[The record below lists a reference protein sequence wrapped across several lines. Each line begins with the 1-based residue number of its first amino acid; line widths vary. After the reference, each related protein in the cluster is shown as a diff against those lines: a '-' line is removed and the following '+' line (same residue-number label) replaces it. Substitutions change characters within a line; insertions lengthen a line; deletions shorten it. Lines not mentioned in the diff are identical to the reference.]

1 MKQPTAP
8 VSLLTLVLAIGVSFF
23 ATTATTASAVGDVVL
38 QDGADQRDGA
48 DQADQ
53 EEAVDE
59 KTAAKIE
66 KYIGL
71 ARTGRVSVRP
81 QAARRLVRL
90 GTPAAT
96 RIRDECGEDGRGL
109 AGLGQYLVEVLG
121 EFGDPTL
128 RAHLW
133 RGLEDRDFPWR
144 GPAARTLAATTAV
157 TELAPFL
164 ELLNDHLGQ
173 VREASI
179 SALQRLGAKRH
190 LDAVRPLLE
199 DQNDRVRRAAAA
211 LLDHWGE
218 GWALAW
224 LVEDLKRNDRF
235 FRMPL
240 GEQARFDAIRV
251 LQERLG
257 ETYGYRAEN
266 PPGDPQN
273 RMAIAAI
280 AKAVSE
286 RAKGVSVEIPDLAKA
301 GGETEGDLLGLELRS
316 CRRGEF
322 YLRWNRADVL
332 YVGTGNAEELALEQ
346 GTVARLHQRFLELAG
361 ELGEERYWGA
371 PGCDLEQFHLVNA
384 QGQVESFLVS
394 KGPDPVPDLRPTP
407 LDEVVRLLVETL
419 PDDPSEDPRMSALRT
434 RVKAALKVLGGGL

>member
-1 MKQPTAP
+1 MRQTASS
-8 VSLLTLVLAIGVSFF
+8 VSLLTLVLVIGVLSSS
-23 ATTATTASAVGDVVL
+23 TTAETTYAVR
-38 QDGADQRDGA
+38 QDGTGQRDGA
-48 DQADQ
+48 DP
-53 EEAVDE
+53 EGAVDE

-66 KYIGL
+66 KYIDL
-71 ARTGRVSVRP
+71 ARTGRVAVRP
-81 QAARRLVRL
+81 QAAGRLVRL
-90 GTPAAT
+90 GAPAAK
-96 RIRDECGEDGRGL
+96 RLREECGEDGRGL

-121 EFGDPTL
+121 EFDDPTL
-128 RAHLW
+128 RVHLW

-144 GPAARTLAATTAV
+144 GPASRTLAATAAT
-157 TELAPFL
+157 TELESFL
-164 ELLNDHLGQ
+164 ALLDDHLGQ

-179 SALQRLGAKRH
+179 SALQRLGAKQH

-199 DQNDRVRRAAAA
+199 DQNDRVRRAAAT

-224 LVEDLKRNDRF
+224 LVEDLKRDDRF

-240 GEQARFDAIRV
+240 GEMARFDAIRL

-257 ETYGYRAEN
+257 DAFGYRAEK
-266 PPGDPQN
+266 PPGDPEN
-273 RMAIAAI
+273 RAAIEAIAR
-280 AKAVSE
+280 AVRT
-286 RAKGVSVEIPDLAKA
+286 RAKGVSVEIPDLARA

-332 YVGTGNAEELALEQ
+332 YVGTGNAEKVPLVP
-346 GTVARLHQRFLELAG
+346 GTVARLHQRFQELAG

-371 PGCDLEQFHLVNA
+371 PGCDLEQFHLVHD
-384 QGQVESFLVS
+384 GGEVESFLVS

-434 RVKAALKVLGGGL
+434 RVTEALKVLGGAP